1 MIGRDPT
8 IPIDSLQHTVSD
20 RHLSSIKMRRVSV
33 SQITTLGWPFERDVA
48 FYPGAGVRAIGL
60 SVQKLDAV
68 GVDRARALLDASGL
82 TVSCLTSSGW
92 FPLDDDAGIETALAR
107 TRRHLAAAATLGAE
121 SLFILPGHAPSLSWE
136 EQAERARPILRA
148 LVPEAASAG
157 VRLAIEPVSQLRV
170 DLGFLHTFHDALD
183 FADEFD
189 SPWLGVVLE
198 VNNAWIEPGLY
209 RNIAERLRRIAIVQV
224 NDFKV
229 GTLAAS
235 DRVVMGDGDIP
246 LRRICRALEAAGYAG
261 WWDIELLGPR
271 IEAEGYESVVPR
283 ALAAF
288 EALWT

>member
-1 MIGRDPT
+1 M
-8 IPIDSLQHTVSD
+8 
-20 RHLSSIKMRRVSV
+20 
-33 SQITTLGWPFERDVA
+33 SQITTLEWPFERDVA
-48 FYPGAGVRAIGL
+48 FLPGVGVRAVGL
-60 SVQKLDAV
+60 SVRKLDAI
-68 GVDRARALLDASGL
+68 GLDRARALLGSAGL
-82 TVSCLTSSGW
+82 AVSCLTSSGA
-92 FPLDDDAGIETALAR
+92 FPLDDPAGVDAALAR
-107 TRRHLAAAATLGAE
+107 TRGHLAAAAALGAE
-121 SLFILPGHAPSLSWE
+121 VLFVLPGHAPSLSWE
-136 EQAERARPILRA
+136 EQADRSRPILRTLA
-148 LVPEAASAG
+148 DEAARLG

-183 FADEFD
+183 FADEVD

-198 VNNAWIEPGLY
+198 VNNAWIERGLY
-209 RNIAERLRRIAIVQV
+209 RNIADRTARIAIVQV

-229 GTLAAS
+229 GTMMAS

-246 LRRICRALEAAGYAG
+246 LRRICRALEDAGYRG